1 MSRRRLKRSK
11 TINETRPEPGTKTV
25 RTRTIRLANTHFNGF
40 ARPGSL
46 QKLIP
51 SSDFAG
57 MTNFTPLDHV
67 LHAALKNPWQDIR
80 SLLKARPQN
89 LRTLRRLTER
99 DQDWNSPT
107 STTRI
112 RY

>member
-1 MSRRRLKRSK
+1 MLRRRRRRSK
-11 TINETRPEPGTKTV
+11 TIKETRAEPGTKTV
-25 RTRTIRLANTHFNGF
+25 RNRTILLANTQFNGF

-67 LHAALKNPWQDIR
+67 SHAAWKLPSQDIR